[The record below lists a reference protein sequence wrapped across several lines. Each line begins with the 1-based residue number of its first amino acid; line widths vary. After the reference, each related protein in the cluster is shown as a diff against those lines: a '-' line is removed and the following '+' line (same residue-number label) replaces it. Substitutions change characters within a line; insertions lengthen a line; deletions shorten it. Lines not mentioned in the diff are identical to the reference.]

1 MKNLRKE
8 ALERPFP
15 VDHVIVVVEAL
26 EPSCTIAVSD
36 IPPSFQDEVIAMYFE
51 RFTGK
56 SPKATRKGE
65 GKVVVT
71 FEKHEGKYFV
81 AVSSRNSLF

>member
-1 MKNLRKE
+1 MKSLRKE

-26 EPSCTIAVSD
+26 EPSCTIVASNF
-36 IPPSFQDEVIAMYFE
+36 PPVFQDEVIAMYFE

-56 SPKATRKGE
+56 SPKVTRKGE
-65 GKVVVT
+65 ARVIVT
-71 FEKHEGKYFV
+71 FEKHEGKVFY
-81 AVSSRNSLF
+81 NSL